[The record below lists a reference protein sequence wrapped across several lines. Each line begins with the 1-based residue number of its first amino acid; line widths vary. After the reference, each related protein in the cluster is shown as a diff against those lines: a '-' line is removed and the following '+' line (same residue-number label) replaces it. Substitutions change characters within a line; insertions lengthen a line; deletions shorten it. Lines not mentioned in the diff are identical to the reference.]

1 MKTFNTLMR
10 CVMVVLLVAAT
21 ADAQTNK
28 AGLTG
33 ASFLKIDVGAREAA
47 LATAVTGLTGDAN
60 LMFYN
65 PAGIAL
71 KSDQMGQASFNYNK
85 WIADLNH
92 NSAAITY
99 NWPDVGTIGVGAIM
113 FGVSDIVADRDVY
126 TDPVLAA
133 MQIDQNTSATYN
145 YRDMAVQLSYARYVM
160 DNFSLGL
167 TVKGIFESVDG
178 ENISA
183 FAVDFG
189 SVYNIGVMDWTIAAR
204 FNNLGSDLKY
214 YDIGFGLPM
223 SFTIGTAITPVTM
236 EKSKLTVAVDAV
248 KTQDGPQY
256 FFAGGELTLVNVI
269 ALRGGYK
276 FNYTGTD
283 DGGTSSRTA
292 INNTIE
298 GFTAGAGLMG
308 DFAGMKIGV
317 DYAYTKMDLLD
328 NVHRFSLK
336 IGLK

>member
-1 MKTFNTLMR
+1 MKTLNTLMR
-10 CVMVVLLVAAT
+10 CALVVLLVAAT

-71 KSDQMGQASFNYNK
+71 KDQMGQVSFNYNK
-85 WIADLNH
+85 WIADLGH
-92 NSAAITY
+92 NSIAVTY
-99 NWPDVGTIGVGAIM
+99 NWEDIGTFGLGFLT
-113 FGVSDIVADRDVY
+113 FGVNDIVADRDVY

-145 YRDMAVQLSYARYVM
+145 YRDMAFQLSYARYVM
-160 DNFSLGL
+160 DNFSIGV
-167 TVKGIFESVDG
+167 TVKGVFETVDG
-178 ENISA
+178 TSISA

-189 SVYNIGVMDWTIAAR
+189 SVYNIGLMDWTIAAR
-204 FNNLGSDLKY
+204 FNNLGSDMKY
-214 YDIGFGLPM
+214 YDIPFGLPLT
-223 SFTIGTAITPVTM
+223 FAIGTAITPVKM
-236 EKSKLTVAVDAV
+236 EQGKLMVSVDAV
-248 KTQDGPQY
+248 KGQDGPQY
-256 FFAGGELTLVNVI
+256 IFAGGELTLLDVV

-276 FNYTGTD
+276 FNYTGKD

-292 INNTIE
+292 IDNTIE
-298 GFTAGAGLMG
+298 GFTAGAGVTG
-308 DFAGMKIGV
+308 DFAGLKVGV
-317 DYAYTKMDLLD
+317 DYAFTKMELLD